1 MKEIQKK
8 LDNLFIKAGQ
18 YHRYQFIILTLFTL
32 QFLGSQFFHVNFTYL
47 TSYPIIYFNNT
58 EIKIDAEWC
67 RKYYNGSHSIYQIHF
82 SENQIPKS
90 SIIIDFELSCEITKK
105 YFVYIIYYFSNIL
118 GSCISYHFYEKV
130 GSKISL
136 IIFAIVQIISLYLLE
151 CLNISSIKNNLYFL
165 YIDLFFIG
173 FSQYIVINLLFLYI
187 CDIISLKLI
196 PFFITIIVCGR
207 PFAELFGVLF
217 FYYLD
222 LNWKN
227 NIAIMASVNIISLL
241 IIIFYM
247 VNSPKAALRNKEQVH
262 FIKHLLNIAKK
273 NKRKIKKEDF
283 DFLIPFMDDKK
294 KLEYNLF
301 FNTIN
306 YRHQIN
312 VNNILKVPLEN
323 NVEEDEF
330 IDLSLNPND
339 NDKKEKL
346 KDDYLM
352 SDENNKI
359 GSVETL
365 FNKMKMK
372 DYSIFDFFKFKN
384 HLINF
389 CILSFLWAVYN
400 FIKYGIESAMSD
412 IPQYYN
418 NPYLVIFMHI
428 LELASLFLIMLLYL
442 IDQTSLQKILISI
455 QLLTFLTLLV
465 SAYLDDEITN
475 IISYIISLL
484 IAKIIWSSLYVLL
497 IIISLL
503 IYPIMLRSKGL
514 GWNIALGIFGKFVV
528 TFVTD
533 LSEKNIYIL
542 YFLLIDFFAL
552 VFSNGL
558 PKKIGSF
565 VIDLVVEDK
574 RKKFL
579 DKIFKD
585 VDDDVKE
592 YYKKE
597 INNEKINLITIST

>member
-136 IIFAIVQIISLYLLE
+136 IIFAIVQIISLYL
-151 CLNISSIKNNLYFL
+151 
-165 YIDLFFIG
+165 
-173 FSQYIVINLLFLYI
+173 INLLFLYI

-359 GSVETL
+359 DSVETL

-533 LSEKNIYIL
+533 LSEKNIVYFIL
-542 YFLLIDFFAL
+542 YWTL
-552 VFSNGL
+552 
-558 PKKIGSF
+558 
-565 VIDLVVEDK
+565 
-574 RKKFL
+574 
-579 DKIFKD
+579 
-585 VDDDVKE
+585 
-592 YYKKE
+592 
-597 INNEKINLITIST
+597 

>member
-67 RKYYNGSHSIYQIHF
+67 RKYYNESHSIYQIHF

-173 FSQYIVINLLFLYI
+173 FGQYIVINLLFLYI

-330 IDLSLNPND
+330 IDLSLNPNG

-412 IPQYYN
+412 IPQYY
-418 NPYLVIFMHI
+418 
-428 LELASLFLIMLLYL
+428 
-442 IDQTSLQKILISI
+442 
-455 QLLTFLTLLV
+455 
-465 SAYLDDEITN
+465 
-475 IISYIISLL
+475 
-484 IAKIIWSSLYVLL
+484 
-497 IIISLL
+497 
-503 IYPIMLRSKGL
+503 IY
-514 GWNIALGIFGKFVV
+514 F
-528 TFVTD
+528 
-533 LSEKNIYIL
+533 
-542 YFLLIDFFAL
+542 
-552 VFSNGL
+552 
-558 PKKIGSF
+558 
-565 VIDLVVEDK
+565 
-574 RKKFL
+574 
-579 DKIFKD
+579 
-585 VDDDVKE
+585 
-592 YYKKE
+592 
-597 INNEKINLITIST
+597 